1 MGRRHDVVIDKKFG
15 SVIRMQRVKSKLSQ
29 TALGKALGV
38 SFQQIQKY
46 EQGKNAVASTIIPT
60 LCRTLQITPND
71 LFGVTSKMNGQA
83 SKLSSWTMK
92 TALKLEDASPAM
104 RQAIDAMLNAG
115 PKRRAGQVDT
125 R

>member
-1 MGRRHDVVIDKKFG
+1 LIGGNRWAG
-15 SVIRMQRVKSKLSQ
+15 QRVKKLSQ
-29 TALGKALGV
+29 SALGKALGV
-38 SFQQIQKY
+38 SFQQVQKY
-46 EQGKNAVASTIIPT
+46 EQGKNAVASIIIPS
-60 LCRTLQITPND
+60 LCRALQITPND
-71 LFGVTSKMNGQA
+71 LFGVTSKMNGEA

-92 TALKLEDASPAM
+92 TALKLEDASPAV